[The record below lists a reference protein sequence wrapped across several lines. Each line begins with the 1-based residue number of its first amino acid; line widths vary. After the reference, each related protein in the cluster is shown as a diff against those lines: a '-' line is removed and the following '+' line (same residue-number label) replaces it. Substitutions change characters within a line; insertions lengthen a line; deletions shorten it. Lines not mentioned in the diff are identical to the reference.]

1 MNIKKQDIIKYLKA
15 RNDGYGIEEA
25 NKYIS
30 IIEVRYIVFF
40 FVFKKIERYSKH
52 TNIL

>member
-25 NKYIS
+25 NKYEQGLIAKQLN
-30 IIEVRYIVFF
+30 EGDCGC
-40 FVFKKIERYSKH
+40 
-52 TNIL
+52 